1 MLKKGSLMTKKKIIL
16 LITTIFILLAGL
28 IAFSIWSSYSL
39 LQVNTYELD
48 TDKIDEELRVVVI
61 ADLHEHEFGE
71 NNEELITEIKAQN
84 PEIILMAGDFINN
97 DSENVEFL
105 YALIGELK
113 DISTVCYALGNHE
126 LTYMETADIDL
137 VEELEAAGAVVLEK
151 EYVDIDVN
159 GQEVRIGGMYDYAF
173 GTNGSDEAAAA
184 PQEIKDFLTDF
195 QDTDNFKIM
204 LSHRPD
210 SFIFGDAST
219 AWDVDLVVSGH
230 LHGGQVVLPIFGGI
244 YGGDQGYFPEYV
256 HGLYTKDN
264 MQIFVTSGLGSNP
277 KKVPRF
283 NNRPEIA
290 VITLY

>member
-1 MLKKGSLMTKKKIIL
+1 MTKKRIIL
-16 LITTIFILLAGL
+16 IITTIFILLAGL
-28 IAFSIWSSYSL
+28 IAFSIWSSYNN

-48 TDKIDEELRVVVI
+48 ADKLDEELRLVVI
-61 ADLHEHEFGE
+61 ADLHEHEFGD
-71 NNEELITEIKAQN
+71 NNEELIAQIKAQN
-84 PEIILMAGDFINN
+84 PEIILMAGDFINS

-105 YALIGELK
+105 YALIGKLK
-113 DISTVCYALGNHE
+113 DVATVCYALGNHE
-126 LTYMETADIDL
+126 LTYMETAETNL
-137 VEELEAAGAVVLEK
+137 EEELEAAGAVVLEK

-173 GTNGSDEAAAA
+173 GTNGSDEASVAK
-184 PQEIKDFLTDF
+184 QEVKDFLTDF
-195 QDTDNFKIM
+195 QNTDNFKIM

-230 LHGGQVVLPIFGGI
+230 LHGGQVVFPILGGI
-244 YGGDQGYFPEYV
+244 YGGDQGYFPEYI
-256 HGLYTKDN
+256 HGMYEKDD
-264 MQIFVTSGLGSNP
+264 MYIFVTSGLGSNP

-290 VITLY
+290 VINLY